1 MYKIIEIFE
10 SKQGEGYNVGKK
22 VIFIRLA
29 LCNLECAW
37 CDTDFESNIKHM
49 SVKSIIEELANYKTK
64 NIILTGGEPTFQNLD
79 ELLNALKDKGYWIAI
94 ETNGTND
101 FLDERIDYVATSPK
115 RGQYTNIKNA
125 NEVRLVFD
133 TDNIEEM
140 EKFCIETREQV
151 KASRY
156 YLSPVEIEKE
166 FQNLDKLI
174 TLRQILLEKEQEWQI
189 SIQIH
194 KMLDIK

>member
-79 ELLNALKDKGYWIAI
+79 ELLNALKDKGYWVAI

-140 EKFCIETREQV
+140 EKFCIETRKQV

-174 TLRQILLEKEQEWQI
+174 TLRQILLEKGQEWQI

>member
-79 ELLNALKDKGYWIAI
+79 ELLNALKDKGYWVAI

-125 NEVRLVFD
+125 NEVRLVVD

-140 EKFCIETREQV
+140 EKFCIETRKQV

-174 TLRQILLEKEQEWQI
+174 TLRQILLEKGQEWQI

>member
-79 ELLNALKDKGYWIAI
+79 ELLNALKDKGYLIAI

-115 RGQYTNIKNA
+115 RGQYTNLKNA

-140 EKFCIETREQV
+140 EKFCIETRGQV

-174 TLRQILLEKEQEWQI
+174 TLRQILLERGQEWQI

-194 KMLDIK
+194 KMLGIE

>member
-10 SKQGEGYNVGKK
+10 SEQGEGYNVGKK

-125 NEVRLVFD
+125 NEVRLVFA

-140 EKFCIETREQV
+140 KKFCIETREQV

-174 TLRQILLEKEQEWQI
+174 TLRQILLEMGQEWQI

>member
-79 ELLNALKDKGYWIAI
+79 ELLNALKDEGYWIAI

-140 EKFCIETREQV
+140 EKFCIETRKQV

-174 TLRQILLEKEQEWQI
+174 TLRQILLERGQEWQI